1 LPPKPADSGAGFSP
15 SAITNHIKLSDRD
28 QTNPNLGDALRKA
41 FGDAE
46 ANQLQP
52 AGDRSIRNRQTL
64 FLNYRA
70 DLSHPKATGS
80 SN

>member
-28 QTNPNLGDALRKA
+28 QTNPNL
-41 FGDAE
+41 GDAE